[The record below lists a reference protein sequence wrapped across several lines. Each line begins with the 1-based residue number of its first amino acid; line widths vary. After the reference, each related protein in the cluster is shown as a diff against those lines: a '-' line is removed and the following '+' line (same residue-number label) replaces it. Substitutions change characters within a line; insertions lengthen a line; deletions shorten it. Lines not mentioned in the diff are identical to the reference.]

1 MKVTVQKD
9 EFGKVSICFDGEER
23 EYEVSRTICGYEGEN
38 GQDSIFSDFTEIS
51 LNFGEYGKTFSVNMF
66 DWSDPKSIEKEI
78 RSRIKPIKDWIK
90 ECKAQAYT
98 HTFTIK

>member
-1 MKVTVQKD
+1 MEVTVQKN
-9 EFGKVSICFDGEER
+9 EFGKVSICLDDEEK
-23 EYEVSRTICGYEGEN
+23 EYKVSRAICGYESEN
-38 GQDSIFSDFTEIS
+38 GQDSIFSDSTEIS
-51 LNFGEYGKTFSVNMF
+51 LIFGEYGKTFSVNMF

-78 RSRIKPIKDWIK
+78 RSRIKSIKDWIK

>member
-9 EFGKVSICFDGEER
+9 EFGETSICLENEESKLKTSR
-23 EYEVSRTICGYEGEN
+23 EICGYEAEV
-38 GQDSIFSDFTEIS
+38 GQDSIFLDCTEIT
-51 LNFGEYGKTFSVNMF
+51 LIFGKSSKTFSVNEF

-78 RSRIKPIKDWIK
+78 RSRIKPIKDWVK